1 MQNENKLND
10 FRCSNNK
17 CRQLQYKYKLQG
29 NILKIEIKCY
39 ACNSF
44 SYMTINLNT
53 LSQKNDSSKK

>member
-1 MQNENKLND
+1 MKKENTLND
-10 FRCSNNK
+10 FRCSNTH